1 MAEMQEQITTCPSCG
16 QTPAAE
22 PCCEFARVKR
32 QEKIP
37 LMAEVVAANGEH
49 LPIETRWMRIGRDGD
64 NDVVLINDGYV
75 SRFHAWITYEQERFW
90 VEDLGSTNG
99 TLLNGEPLRRREL
112 LASGD
117 KIKIGESE
125 MTFELLDKTGA
136 SS

>member
-1 MAEMQEQITTCPSCG
+1 
-16 QTPAAE
+16 
-22 PCCEFARVKR
+22 
-32 QEKIP
+32 
-37 LMAEVVAANGEH
+37 MAEVMTPAGERM
-49 LPIETRWMRIGRDGD
+49 PIETKWMRIGRDGD

-75 SRFHAWITYEQERFW
+75 SRFHAWITFEQDRFW

-125 MTFELLDKTGA
+125 MTFLLLEKTGSA
-136 SS
+136 S